1 MAGPQQLLGLGQH
14 RGILDAMPSPRLAR
28 WHEAS
33 LAQFAEAQLGPR
45 HGARADPEGLR
56 QHRLRGVA
64 VQSAAAQT
72 AVAAGFVV
80 EGVRGDRLQ
89 EQEVDELLVIAH

>member
-1 MAGPQQLLGLGQH
+1 MPCRR
-14 RGILDAMPSPRLAR
+14 RGWRGGTKPASPS
-28 WHEAS
+28 S
-33 LAQFAEAQLGPR
+33 AEAQLGPR

-72 AVAAGFVV
+72 AVAPGFVV
-80 EGVRGDRLQ
+80 EGVGGDRLQ
-89 EQEVDELLVIAH
+89 EQEVDELLVIAHQAQVRP